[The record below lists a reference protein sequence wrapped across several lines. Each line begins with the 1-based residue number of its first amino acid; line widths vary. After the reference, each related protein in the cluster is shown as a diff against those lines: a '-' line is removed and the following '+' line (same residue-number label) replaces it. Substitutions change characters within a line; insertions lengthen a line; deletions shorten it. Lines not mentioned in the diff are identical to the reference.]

1 MKYLFLIIFVSMSS
15 KIYSQF
21 YDISNNDSIEIIIS
35 KNKVI
40 QNKIKI
46 LNKKDFSIIETYKLN
61 ISFYPKRNLGKKTL
75 KKVKNFM
82 KDYERGTDQEKL
94 KLKYNDIYNDTVLIP
109 KENLTLLEKKKIL
122 PKINIVK
129 IELYSNQNLYK
140 DLDLY
145 CIDIL
150 NIQKCSNTIIDLNS
164 VKFYNIIKR

>member
-1 MKYLFLIIFVSMSS
+1 MKYLFLIIFVSISS

-75 KKVKNFM
+75 KKVKNFI

-109 KENLTLLEKKKIL
+109 KENLTLLEKKKYYL
-122 PKINIVK
+122 
-129 IELYSNQNLYK
+129 
-140 DLDLY
+140 
-145 CIDIL
+145 
-150 NIQKCSNTIIDLNS
+150 
-164 VKFYNIIKR
+164 R